1 MSADRIRVDVE
12 SRGICHVP
20 TRCVRH
26 DRDVIA
32 DLLVLRISSL
42 RIERIARRDVSRPC
56 NTTIGAVGVEQLH
69 IGVIRSVP

>member
-12 SRGICHVP
+12 SRGVGHVP

-32 DLLVLRISSL
+32 DLLVIRIPNL
-42 RIERIARRDVSRPC
+42 RIERVAYRNVSRPR
-56 NTTIGAVGVEQLH
+56 NTAIRAVGVEQLH